1 MSLFRHFYDNCFI
14 LIYFSSNINLKNMN
28 IKLKL
33 ITFLLFAV
41 FSVNAA
47 TPENKKMD
55 FLTLQNNMIFQGKI
69 ISIKNQSII
78 FKAGGKKYEVP
89 ASDIYSIKFGNLN
102 DRVYKKHIELDDV
115 NKCLTARLDAENYHG
130 KKGGHFVLGLF
141 FGPFAMIGTALA
153 NPTPYKGKNTYMMSE
168 NKELFN
174 DPEYLSC
181 YKSKARGQLL
191 LFEGIGWAA
200 SILILLNN

>member
-1 MSLFRHFYDNCFI
+1 
-14 LIYFSSNINLKNMN
+14 MN

-33 ITFLLFAV
+33 ITFLLFAA

-47 TPENKKMD
+47 IPENKKMD

-181 YKSKARGQLL
+181 YK
-191 LFEGIGWAA
+191 
-200 SILILLNN
+200 

>member
-1 MSLFRHFYDNCFI
+1 
-14 LIYFSSNINLKNMN
+14 MN

-89 ASDIYSIKFGNLN
+89 ASDIDKVQKMNWF
-102 DRVYKKHIELDDV
+102 
-115 NKCLTARLDAENYHG
+115 
-130 KKGGHFVLGLF
+130 
-141 FGPFAMIGTALA
+141 
-153 NPTPYKGKNTYMMSE
+153 
-168 NKELFN
+168 
-174 DPEYLSC
+174 
-181 YKSKARGQLL
+181 
-191 LFEGIGWAA
+191 
-200 SILILLNN
+200 